1 MKLSIK
7 VIKTLLFLLFF
18 NLALAQ
24 NNTIYTYDFTD
35 KPTKKKITFTQFQV
49 AIPLQRNEDY
59 GELLQDGSR
68 NNNWFLPDG
77 INANIGYGI
86 HLNKWIGISANGGIG
101 MVLSQ
106 KMIATP
112 FFTNLRIMPKIG
124 DETRLGIELGLGHAF
139 ALGRGNLSGTFQ
151 RAKLGLE
158 TDNLQIFLEVAS
170 YGFKVHNNSQA
181 SLCLG
186 ISLLTF

>member
-1 MKLSIK
+1 MIP
-7 VIKTLLFLLFF
+7 KTLLFLLFF
-18 NLALAQ
+18 NIALAQ
-24 NNTIYTYDFTD
+24 NNTVYTYDFTD

-49 AIPLQRNEDY
+49 SIPLQRNEDY

-68 NNNWFLPDG
+68 NSNWFLPDG

-112 FFTNLRIMPKIG
+112 LFTNLRIMPKIG

-151 RAKLGLE
+151 HAKLGLE
-158 TDNLQIFLEVAS
+158 TDDLQIFLEVAS
-170 YGFKVHNNSQA
+170 YGFKLHNNSQA

-186 ISLLTF
+186 MSLLTF